1 MKAVKKCF
9 LLKFYNTIFFKV
21 FKLEDDGKEVI
32 TALNKVLLSD
42 IALGLDRFGGPTA
55 NWEDFAMHEMI
66 GVAKNRGDLQQ
77 FGSPLLENP
86 TARIFRHLES
96 KGRQLTLG
104 ELYDV
109 LISDSVK
116 RVRTA
121 KRLIDP
127 NGMCYV
133 PMMKLLNRLETV
145 ILKLDTHY
153 CKNQTR
159 LIFTKGSNW

>member
-9 LLKFYNTIFFKV
+9 ILKFYNTIFFKV
-21 FKLEDDGKEVI
+21 FKAEDDGK
-32 TALNKVLLSD
+32 KVTTVLDKFPLTD
-42 IALGLDRFGGPTA
+42 IALGLDRFKGPTA

-66 GVAKNRGDLQQ
+66 GVAKNRGDLQE
-77 FGSPLLENP
+77 FKTPLLENP
-86 TARIFRHLES
+86 TARIFKLLES
-96 KGRQLTLG
+96 KRPLLTLG

-133 PMMKLLNRLETV
+133 PMMKLLNILETV